1 MVLLHPFI
9 LPLFQEL
16 NLCNHSKFDGF
27 SEQNQGVYILQYL
40 CGLSTESKLELYLN
54 KMLCGLEFDEV
65 IYAGFKE
72 NEHIKQE
79 CENLLIS
86 VIRHWQALK
95 KTSIEGLQSGFLQRN
110 GVLEISDKDYKLIV
124 EKKPYDILI
133 EKLPW
138 PISIVKLPWM
148 VKPLWVDW

>member
-1 MVLLHPFI
+1 
-9 LPLFQEL
+9 
-16 NLCNHSKFDGF
+16 
-27 SEQNQGVYILQYL
+27 
-40 CGLSTESKLELYLN
+40 
-54 KMLCGLEFDEV
+54 
-65 IYAGFKE
+65 
-72 NEHIKQE
+72 
-79 CENLLIS
+79 

-95 KTSIEGLQSGFLQRN
+95 KTSIEGLQNGFLQRK